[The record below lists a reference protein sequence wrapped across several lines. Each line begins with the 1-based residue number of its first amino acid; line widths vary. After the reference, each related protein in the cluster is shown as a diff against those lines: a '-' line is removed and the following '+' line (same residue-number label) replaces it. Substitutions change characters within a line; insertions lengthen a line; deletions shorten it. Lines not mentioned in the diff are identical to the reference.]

1 MISSL
6 TCDTAQRV
14 EQGARSGARDSKNVE
29 SRVVLTLR
37 VDPARLVRSR
47 FALSRLA
54 ELSCALE
61 VLTHPER
68 APFARG
74 WVAATRPRVDLAA
87 IALMHALVEH
97 ESWYVPDFL
106 VPQPGGY
113 EPTLDAELA
122 AVAATPPDVVCE
134 QLALAFRIGPPPA
147 AALERAG
154 AVAGQDPRAPLPDV
168 LAAALAGGGQ
178 AVARRAAAELRVSWQ
193 AVLAGS
199 WPALRRVL
207 DEDVRHRAARAGRD
221 GLGEILDGLHP
232 SLDWDG
238 THLTMDA
245 RFELTADAGRGVVL
259 APSVFLPRPALWA
272 GTPGQLVLGY
282 PARGRGQVW
291 SAPAPLAGTPVLGAR
306 RTALLTD
313 LDVPRSTSELAA
325 RHRLSP
331 ATVSYHLNRLRAAGL
346 VTSRQTG
353 HSVVY
358 APTERAAAL
367 LAAMAE

>member
-87 IALMHALVEH
+87 IALVHALVEH

-106 VPQPGGY
+106 VPQSGGY

-245 RFELTADAGRGVVL
+245 RFELTARTPTGVWCWRRRCSCPARRCGPAPRASWCSATRLAAAGRCGRRR
-259 APSVFLPRPALWA
+259 PRWRARPCWA
-272 GTPGQLVLGY
+272 
-282 PARGRGQVW
+282 R
-291 SAPAPLAGTPVLGAR
+291 GAR
-306 RTALLTD
+306 RCS
-313 LDVPRSTSELAA
+313 PISTSRAPRPSW
-325 RHRLSP
+325 RH
-331 ATVSYHLNRLRAAGL
+331 ATGS
-346 VTSRQTG
+346 
-353 HSVVY
+353 
-358 APTERAAAL
+358 APRPCPTT
-367 LAAMAE
+367 

>member
-1 MISSL
+1 M
-6 TCDTAQRV
+6 
-14 EQGARSGARDSKNVE
+14 
-29 SRVVLTLR
+29 LTLR

-61 VLTHPER
+61 VLTHPGR

-74 WVAATRPRVDLAA
+74 WVAATRPRVDLGA
-87 IALMHALVEH
+87 IPLVHALVEH

-106 VPQPGGY
+106 VPQPGDY
-113 EPTLDAELA
+113 EPALDAELA
-122 AVAATPPDVVCE
+122 AVAATPPDVVCD
-134 QLALAFRIGPPPA
+134 QLALAFRIGEPPA
-147 AALERAG
+147 AVFERTG
-154 AVAGQDPRAPLPDV
+154 AAEDPRAPLPEV
-168 LAAALAGGGQ
+168 VAATLADGGR
-178 AVARRAAAELRVSWQ
+178 AVAQRAAAELRVCWRV
-193 AVLAGS
+193 VLAGS

-232 SLDWDG
+232 ALHWDG
-238 THLTMDA
+238 TRLTMDA
-245 RFELTADAGRGVVL
+245 RFELTADADRGVVL

-272 GTPGQLVLGY
+272 GVPGQLVLGY

-291 SAPAPLAGTPVLGAR
+291 SAPEPLSGTPVLGAR
-306 RTALLTD
+306 RAALLTD
-313 LDVPRSTSELAA
+313 LEVPRSTSELAA

-346 VTSRQTG
+346 VTSRQAG

-358 APTERAAAL
+358 APTERATAL
-367 LAAMAE
+367 LAAMTE